1 MIVELHPSF
10 KKFYQKRIARQ
21 PKLVART
28 AERIS
33 LFKNNPQ
40 HPLLKDHALI
50 GKKSQLRAFW
60 ITGDVRLVYFPVAKN
75 RVIFLNIGTHNQV
88 Y

>member
-1 MIVELHPSF
+1 MIIELHPAF
-10 KKFYQKRIARQ
+10 KKAYQKRIAGQ
-21 PKLVART
+21 PKLAAKT

-33 LFKNNPQ
+33 LFKNNSR
-40 HPLLKDHALI
+40 HSLLKDHALI

-60 ITGDVRLVYFPVAKN
+60 ITGDIRLVYFPVSKE
-75 RVIFLNIGTHNQV
+75 RVIFLDIGSHNQV

>member
-1 MIVELHPSF
+1 MIIELHPAF
-10 KKFYQKRIARQ
+10 KKSYQKRIAGQ
-21 PKLVART
+21 PKLAAKT

-33 LFKNNPQ
+33 LFKNNSR
-40 HPLLKDHALI
+40 HSLLKDHALT

-60 ITGDVRLVYFPVAKN
+60 ITGNIRLVYFPVSKE
-75 RVIFLNIGTHNQV
+75 RVIFLDIGSHNQV